1 MSPSSRHPAWHH
13 SSRLEAVGA
22 NSEEEQAMRFQATVE
37 FDFKASSLAEAG
49 ERLNELLE
57 HAKTIGEMEVAS
69 VQLGTPAKA
78 EPVTLPAP
86 VPGPERAPAPPP
98 APTPPRYS
106 PPMAR
111 AIPSA

>member
-1 MSPSSRHPAWHH
+1 MKY
-13 SSRLEAVGA
+13 
-22 NSEEEQAMRFQATVE
+22 QATVVL
-37 FDFKASSLAEAG
+37 DFKASSMAEAG

-57 HAKTIGEMEVAS
+57 HAKSVGGMEVAN

-78 EPVTLPAP
+78 EPVSLPAP
-86 VPGPERAPAPPP
+86 IPGPTPSPP

-111 AIPSA
+111 ASTPGAVPRVAARTPPSP